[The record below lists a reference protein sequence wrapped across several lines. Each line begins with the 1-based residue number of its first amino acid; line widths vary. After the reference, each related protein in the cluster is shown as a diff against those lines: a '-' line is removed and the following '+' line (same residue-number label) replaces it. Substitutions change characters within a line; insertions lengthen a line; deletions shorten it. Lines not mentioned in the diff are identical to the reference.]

1 MADTPLPETRRID
14 AWRPAFD
21 AIIGGVMLLLA
32 FIGVAASDVSR
43 GSQIYWSALAV
54 VFCLLCV
61 ALDWIHEPRGSAWA
75 GPTLRTALHW
85 LGVLAALELVFI
97 FIGAGRLTNAD
108 TGLFNGVVLAL
119 GTYTCGVYANWRL
132 SVIGIALGLGT
143 AAVAYVEQY
152 LWILFFLALLSLAG
166 IFFVTRWRYRRAE

>member
-1 MADTPLPETRRID
+1 MSDMPPAETRRID
-14 AWRPAFD
+14 AWRPTFD

-32 FIGVAASDVSR
+32 FGGVALSDVSQ
-43 GSQIYWSALAV
+43 GSQIYWSGLAI
-54 VFCLLCV
+54 VFGLLCV
-61 ALDWIHEPRGSAWA
+61 ALDWIHEPRGTAWA

-97 FIGAGRLTNAD
+97 FISAGRLTNAD

-132 SVIGIALGLGT
+132 MIIGVALGLGT

-152 LWILFFLALLSLAG
+152 LWILFLLALLALAG
-166 IFFVTRWRYRRAE
+166 IFFFTRWRSRRAA

>member
-1 MADTPLPETRRID
+1 MTDTPSPRTRRID

-32 FIGVAASDVSR
+32 FIGIAASDAAR
-43 GSQIYWSALAV
+43 ASQVYWSGIAV
-54 VFCLLCV
+54 VFFLLCV
-61 ALDWIHEPRGSAWA
+61 ALDFIHEPRGTAWA
-75 GPTLRTALHW
+75 GPTLRGALHW

-132 SVIGIALGLGT
+132 MVIGVALGLGT

-152 LWILFFLALLSLAG
+152 LWILLILALLALAG
-166 IFFVTRWRYRRAE
+166 IFFFTRWRYRRDA

>member
-1 MADTPLPETRRID
+1 MADMAPVETRRID
-14 AWRPAFD
+14 AWRPTFD

-32 FIGVAASDVSR
+32 FGGVALSDVSQ
-43 GSQIYWSALAV
+43 GSQIYWSGLAI
-54 VFCLLCV
+54 VFGLLCV
-61 ALDWIHEPRGSAWA
+61 ALDWIHEPRGTAWA

-85 LGVLAALELVFI
+85 FGVLAALELVFI

-132 SVIGIALGLGT
+132 MVIGVALGLGT

-152 LWILFFLALLSLAG
+152 LWILFLLALLALAA
-166 IFFVTRWRYRRAE
+166 IFFFTRWRNRREA